1 MDTTK
6 KLEIEIPIAVLDF
19 LKEENEDVNKV
30 INCILDN
37 YINNKKKK
45 KIIEEELTKGY
56 EEMGIIN
63 LGLANLDIQSDNE
76 ALEIQELYLTESE

>member
-6 KLEIEIPIAVLDF
+6 KLEIEIPTAVLDF